1 MQFDSENYVPT
12 EFTPPEKGDYGFAV
26 MNAQEGFS
34 KAGNPMITLELGVEV
49 GRSEPLTCYA
59 YLVSSEKALYQIDAF
74 CKCVGLADAWKA
86 GTLTDVDCLGKS
98 GKAHFAPE
106 KSQNGKEY
114 LKVQYWIESKFEESP
129 ARTTVLTGDDAKR
142 AAQQV
147 VSQRSKQEKLEAA
160 RQQAAKIIKPKQQT
174 PEEVLAVPQG
184 DIPF

>member
-12 EFTPPEKGDYGFAV
+12 EFTPPAEGDYGFAV

-74 CKCVGLADAWKA
+74 CKCVGLVAAWKA

-129 ARTTVLTGDDAKR
+129 ANTTKSATGLSPEKQAKLN
-142 AAQQV
+142 AG
-147 VSQRSKQEKLEAA
+147 
-160 RQQAAKIIKPKQQT
+160 RQQAAVIIPPKQT
-174 PEEVLAVPQG
+174 PEAALAVAES